1 VGLFDKIK
9 GEFIDIVEWTDET
22 RDTIVY
28 RFERYENEI
37 KMGAKLVVREGQT
50 ALFVN
55 EGTLAD
61 VFVPGTYTLET
72 QNLPILSTLKGWK
85 HGFHSPFKA
94 EVYFVSTR
102 SFTDF
107 KWGTQNPAMMRDPEF
122 GMVRVRAFGTYAM
135 KVADPTKLLR
145 ELVGT
150 DPTFST
156 DEIGEFLRQSVVT
169 RAVTALA
176 SSGVSVID
184 LAAHQNDIAD
194 KLAPVISADLAPL
207 GLTLPRFVIENVS
220 LPVEVEEAIDQ
231 RAKLQAAEAI
241 TIAAENPGGL
251 AGAGAGLGAGA
262 AIGAAMAGG
271 LQPAPAAHA
280 QAAAPPPLPATTV
293 WFLGIDGQQVG
304 PLSVEQVRA
313 RLADGSA
320 NGETLAWRDGM
331 AGWTA
336 VAQVPDLAPTT
347 PPPLP
352 GS

>member
-1 VGLFDKIK
+1 
-9 GEFIDIVEWTDET
+9 
-22 RDTIVY
+22 
-28 RFERYENEI
+28 
-37 KMGAKLVVREGQT
+37 
-50 ALFVN
+50 
-55 EGTLAD
+55 
-61 VFVPGTYTLET
+61 
-72 QNLPILSTLKGWK
+72 
-85 HGFHSPFKA
+85 
-94 EVYFVSTR
+94 VS
-102 SFTDF
+102 SC
-107 KWGTQNPAMMRDPEF
+107 G
-122 GMVRVRAFGTYAM
+122 
-135 KVADPTKLLR
+135 
-145 ELVGT
+145 
-150 DPTFST
+150 
-156 DEIGEFLRQSVVT
+156 
-169 RAVTALA
+169 
-176 SSGVSVID
+176 
-184 LAAHQNDIAD
+184 
-194 KLAPVISADLAPL
+194 APL

-231 RAKLQAAEAI
+231 RSKMGVLGNLDQYAKLQAAEAI